1 MAAKE
6 TGEVGAHE
14 EGTASA
20 ESLTA
25 WCVLIDQKNYPS
37 MLRHC
42 IHSLYFST
50 GIRQLRCRLP
60 GMSTLSLTPFG
71 TSDREGWREGGE
83 NTQGFV
89 PMKGDNRWQVID
101 NAAKYVQTR
110 FMDTTNEWPLSQYPI
125 LLS

>member
-1 MAAKE
+1 
-6 TGEVGAHE
+6 
-14 EGTASA
+14 
-20 ESLTA
+20 
-25 WCVLIDQKNYPS
+25 

-110 FMDTTNEWPLSQYPI
+110 FMDTTNERPLSQYPI